1 MSNKL
6 IVTEMFIE
14 RTFKGGFI
22 GSSAFTKRDGSAGKQ
37 FYKVWTNTV
46 VMDGSTVSV
55 SGVASARL
63 NEYTDR
69 NGQKQTN
76 AELQINDALVQIADA
91 PF

>member
-6 IVTEMFIE
+6 IVAEMTVE

-22 GSSAFTKRDGSAGKQ
+22 GSSPFTKRDGSAGKQ
-37 FYKVWTNTV
+37 YYKVWSNTPV
-46 VMDGSTVSV
+46 VEGGVVSV
-55 SGVASARL
+55 AGTASARI

-69 NGQKQTN
+69 NGQKQTT
-76 AELQINDALVQIADA
+76 AELQINDPVIQVSDA